1 MEQTIYG
8 TSAPHMKRKLNTA
21 RIMLYII
28 LALLP
33 AGIHGILRYGISAAV
48 VILLTCVSAVAAE
61 FLFEKLLKKPVA
73 VKDLRVLVTGL
84 VMSYCLPATVEW
96 YVAVAAGVL
105 CALTMQLSQHFF
117 CRNIVSPVIFT
128 RLILMYAFKEQ
139 MTTYLFDGLTM
150 ATPLTA
156 LKAGE
161 DVNTLFMIFGKT
173 GGCIGETSALLLCV
187 GAIFLIMAGVID
199 FRVTGMYLFSFAA
212 FMAVFG
218 GHGLSSYYLTAQ
230 LAGGGLMLALWFIA
244 PAYSTLPIT
253 KDGRWIYGTLLGVLT
268 GVFRLFGPAAEN
280 ICFAILIANLC
291 VPFIEKM
298 TIRRPF
304 GVEKGNL

>member
-8 TSAPHMKRKLNTA
+8 TSAPHMKGKLNTA
-21 RIMLYII
+21 RIMLYVI

-33 AGIHGILRYGISAAV
+33 AGIHGVWRFGLSAAV
-48 VILLTCVSAVAAE
+48 VILFTCISAVVTE
-61 FLFEKLLKKPVA
+61 VLFEKLFKKPIA
-73 VKDLRVLVTGL
+73 VKDLRVLVTAL
-84 VMSYCLPATVEW
+84 VTSYCLPAAVEW
-96 YVAVAAGVL
+96 YVPVSAGVL
-105 CALTMQLSQHFF
+105 CALFMQLSQHFF
-117 CRNIVSPVIFT
+117 CRNIVSPVIIT

-150 ATPLTA
+150 ATPLAA
-156 LKAGE
+156 LKTGE
-161 DVNTLFMIFGKT
+161 EVNTLYMIFGNT
-173 GGCIGETSALLLCV
+173 GGCIGETSALLLCI
-187 GAIFLIMAGVID
+187 GAIFLIMAGVMD
-199 FRVTGMYLFSFAA
+199 FRVAGMYLFAFTA
-212 FMAVFG
+212 FMAIFG
-218 GHGLSSYYLTAQ
+218 GHGLSSYYLTAH
-230 LAGGGLMLALWFIA
+230 LAGGGLMLALWYIA

-253 KDGRWIYGTLLGVLT
+253 KGGRWVYGALLGVLT

>member
-8 TSAPHMKRKLNTA
+8 TSAPHIKGKLNTG
-21 RIMLYII
+21 RIMLYVI

-33 AGIHGILRYGISAAV
+33 AGIHGIWRYGFSAAV
-48 VILLTCVSAVAAE
+48 VIFLTCVSAVVTQ
-61 FLFEKLLKKPVA
+61 FLFEKITKKPSTI
-73 VKDLRVLVTGL
+73 KDVRGIVTAL
-84 VMSYCLPATVEW
+84 VMSYCIPATVEW
-96 YVAVAAGVL
+96 YVAILAGVL
-105 CALTMQLSQHFF
+105 CTLIMRLGLHFF
-117 CRNIVSPVIFT
+117 ERNVVSPVIMT
-128 RLILMYAFKEQ
+128 RLILMYAFHEQ
-139 MTTYLFDGLTM
+139 MTMYLFDGLTM

-161 DVNTLFMIFGKT
+161 EVNTLFMILGKT
-173 GGCIGETSALLLCV
+173 GGCIGESSALLLCL
-187 GAIFLIMAGVID
+187 GAIFLIMAGVMD
-199 FRVTGMYLFSFAA
+199 FRVSGMYLFSFAA

-230 LAGGGLMLALWFIA
+230 LAGGGFMLAVWFIA

-253 KDGRWIYGTLLGVLT
+253 KGGRWIYGTLLGLLT

-298 TIRRPF
+298 TVRSPF
-304 GVEKGNL
+304 GVEKGTL